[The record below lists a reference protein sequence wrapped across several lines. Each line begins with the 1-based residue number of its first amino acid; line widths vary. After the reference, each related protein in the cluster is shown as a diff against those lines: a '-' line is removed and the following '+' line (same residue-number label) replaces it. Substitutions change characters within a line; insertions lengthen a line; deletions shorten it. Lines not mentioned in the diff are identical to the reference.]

1 MFNTLHLF
9 KGPVVGY
16 ISDNYGWGA
25 MLALMNVLST
35 LSSITM
41 FRAMVVQRRMDRSGG
56 QIPYHLHH
64 GSKSLS
70 SSSEDKVPLMN

>member
-1 MFNTLHLF
+1 
-9 KGPVVGY
+9 
-16 ISDNYGWGA
+16 

-56 QIPYHLHH
+56 GGGGQIPYHLHH